1 MEMKLK
7 AKDRA
12 YMKVVE
18 GFLADTMSNQEA
30 ISILVNGGFS
40 TDAESAQVVISMTKT
55 QIAQMRIDKAT
66 GVK

>member
-1 MEMKLK
+1 MKLK
-7 AKDRA
+7 EKDRA